1 MQAGKALLLPVVCHN
16 HLPRKQVLRKQAV
29 DLGLPEAAHMRLEA
43 HHIHFQCRKK
53 VLAMGLSLV
62 LVGSECC
69 LQGVSGFGEG
79 LIDLSRHQES

>member
-16 HLPRKQVLRKQAV
+16 HLPRKQAV

-62 LVGSECC
+62 LVGSECRS
-69 LQGVSGFGEG
+69 QGVNGFGEG
-79 LIDLSRHQES
+79 LTGLSRHQES